1 MPRRLGRSGELRR
14 GLPMR
19 ASGVAV
25 QCSARL
31 QRRLLR
37 LDVCEALCSHV
48 CLAGAVCD
56 RGGNGRVSRG
66 ALKGVEK
73 EGLLGCRESV
83 CSTKFIDGDGE
94 HMQQAGID
102 ILSATWVSV

>member
-1 MPRRLGRSGELRR
+1 
-14 GLPMR
+14 MR

-48 CLAGAVCD
+48 CLRALFVIAV
-56 RGGNGRVSRG
+56 GTV
-66 ALKGVEK
+66 
-73 EGLLGCRESV
+73 GCR
-83 CSTKFIDGDGE
+83 
-94 HMQQAGID
+94 A
-102 ILSATWVSV
+102 AR

>member
-48 CLAGAVCD
+48 CLRALFVIAV
-56 RGGNGRVSRG
+56 GTV
-66 ALKGVEK
+66 
-73 EGLLGCRESV
+73 GCR
-83 CSTKFIDGDGE
+83 
-94 HMQQAGID
+94 A
-102 ILSATWVSV
+102 AR